1 MKVTNVA
8 LYPIDGSTT
17 ALKAFAQVTLDG
29 VLRLTGIKIF
39 EGDNGPYISYPKNPK
54 SKQSLCFMFPTDKAL
69 RDHISDEILNE
80 WDLV

>member
-8 LYPIDGSTT
+8 LYPIDNSTT
-17 ALKAFAQVTLDG
+17 ALKGFAQVTLDG

>member
-80 WDLV
+80 WDLA

>member
-1 MKVTNVA
+1 MQVTNVSIF
-8 LYPIDGSTT
+8 PIDNSTT
-17 ALKAFAQVTLDG
+17 ALKGFAQITLDG

-39 EGDNGPYISYPKNPK
+39 EGDNGPYVSYPKNPK

-80 WDLV
+80 WDQA